1 MSNSYINVE
10 ETNQK
15 NELNFLLNSPI
26 IPKKIQEIIPSP
38 LLLSKNRNFSK
49 DKFNLEDDNEKDSE
63 DEKDEISISINDSDN
78 ENNSTDEDDSIEL
91 NEDELNSEGKRFC
104 ILDLLKEM
112 SRENYN

>member
-1 MSNSYINVE
+1 MSNSYINFE
-10 ETNQK
+10 ESNK
-15 NELNFLLNSPI
+15 KKELNFLLHSPI

-63 DEKDEISISINDSDN
+63 DEISISINDSEN
-78 ENNSTDEDDSIEL
+78 ENNSTDEDDSI
-91 NEDELNSEGKRFC
+91 DENDEEFNSEGKRFC
-104 ILDLLKEM
+104 ILDLLKEL